1 MGTENLETLLERLIE
16 VNESILNEMSEIK
29 TGIEEIKDELNW
41 VGDHSYAK
49 MVYDGLNEIESK
61 LSEIETNTDPLLNA

>member
-16 VNESILNEMSEIK
+16 VNEAILSEISEIK

-41 VGDHSYAK
+41 VGEHSYAK